1 MSLALRYPEYVLK
14 FVLNIIP
21 GRFWTKSES
30 TAEKATPRETK
41 STSASKSFMLTCN
54 LRTVK
59 YETINRSTEKKKA
72 RRRKSEKKMLCFD
85 FSLSVFCN
93 LLNIREA

>member
-30 TAEKATPRETK
+30 TAEKATPSKFKR
-41 STSASKSFMLTCN
+41 TSAPKDIMLTFVLPPEKC
-54 LRTVK
+54 
-59 YETINRSTEKKKA
+59 ETMNAE
-72 RRRKSEKKMLCFD
+72 M
-85 FSLSVFCN
+85 SVN
-93 LLNIREA
+93 NQ